1 MANGL
6 LVEEEKKAVERIT
19 VHRLV
24 VLVCHKL
31 QLPAD
36 RAWQMTAADLCTTL
50 MKPDEERE
58 EVTTAIGQKML
69 CLEEQRKYELRKQL
83 TPEQWIELAR
93 WKAELT

>member
-1 MANGL
+1 
-6 LVEEEKKAVERIT
+6 
-19 VHRLV
+19 
-24 VLVCHKL
+24 
-31 QLPAD
+31 
-36 RAWQMTAADLCTTL
+36 